1 MALFKKR
8 ELRSPDRGLQEN
20 TIESQLNMKTES
32 ALQQFRDNIESMTP
46 PCPAIG
52 VLRVFLDREPIRTVA
67 DIPGQSGSLRV
78 LAAVQNNGTINK
90 QGIARALEIFAPLVA
105 DARANPTKHPT
116 IDLLLGLAEDQT
128 LSVETVATPNLLFTK
143 LADGSAT
150 SEEKHAA
157 VMLLDH
163 GLVRCAEKIS
173 NYRVEHNRVVLT
185 GDHTWIPQSYAT
197 ACMNAAFSAYPMQ
210 RMGEHFYDKVPLK
223 TEGWSAADFDKSGV
237 RFIPGSFVRRGAFLG
252 SGTTV
257 MPGGIVNVGAYVAG
271 AGVMIDGGAR
281 VATGAQIG
289 RGVKLGAGS
298 GVEGILEPSGRLPT
312 IIEDNVRVGAN
323 CELVGIIE
331 EGSVIASGVV
341 MASGKK
347 IFDLRTNEPVE
358 PRYISVNGAIFE
370 VPVIPKRRVA
380 VGGVYL
386 RERSTFGT
394 DCILL
399 LEKDSSET
407 SLAQL
412 PRNSQLYITTS

>member
-1 MALFKKR
+1 MF
-8 ELRSPDRGLQEN
+8 PDKNEIVYTSGMTTDPKL
-20 TIESQLNMKTES
+20 
-32 ALQQFRDNIESMTP
+32 AQFTANLERMTAA
-46 PCPAIG
+46 CPGIG
-52 VLRVFLDREPIRTVA
+52 VLRVFLGGTLIRTVA
-67 DIPGQSGSLRV
+67 NVPGQSSSLRV
-78 LAAVQNNGTINK
+78 LAAAQNHGAITR
-90 QGIARALEIFAPLVA
+90 QGIAHALEVFAPLVA

-128 LSVETVATPNLLFTK
+128 LSVETVATPDALFTK
-143 LADGSAT
+143 LSDGSAT
-150 SEEKHAA
+150 PEEKHAA
-157 VMLLDH
+157 VMLLDQ

-173 NYRVEHNRVVLT
+173 NYRLENNRIVLT
-185 GDHTWIPQSYAT
+185 GDHTWVPQTYAT

-210 RMGEHFYDKVPLK
+210 RMGEHFFDKVPLK
-223 TEGWSAADFDKSGV
+223 TEGWSAADFERAGV

-271 AGVMIDGGAR
+271 GGVMIDGGAR
-281 VATGAQIG
+281 VATGVQLG

-298 GVEGILEPSGRLPT
+298 GVEGILEPPGRLPS

-331 EGSVIASGVV
+331 EGAVIASGVV

-347 IFDLRTNEPVE
+347 IFDLRTNALVE
-358 PRYISVNGAIFE
+358 PKYMSVGEAIFE
-370 VPVIPKRRVA
+370 IPVIPRNRVA

-386 RERSTFGT
+386 KEGSSFGT

-399 LEKDSSET
+399 LEKDASET

-412 PRNSQLYITTS
+412 PKNSQLYIKLHP

>member
-1 MALFKKR
+1 
-8 ELRSPDRGLQEN
+8 
-20 TIESQLNMKTES
+20 
-32 ALQQFRDNIESMTP
+32 
-46 PCPAIG
+46 
-52 VLRVFLDREPIRTVA
+52 
-67 DIPGQSGSLRV
+67 
-78 LAAVQNNGTINK
+78 
-90 QGIARALEIFAPLVA
+90 
-105 DARANPTKHPT
+105 
-116 IDLLLGLAEDQT
+116 
-128 LSVETVATPNLLFTK
+128 
-143 LADGSAT
+143 
-150 SEEKHAA
+150 
-157 VMLLDH
+157 
-163 GLVRCAEKIS
+163 
-173 NYRVEHNRVVLT
+173 
-185 GDHTWIPQSYAT
+185 
-197 ACMNAAFSAYPMQ
+197 
-210 RMGEHFYDKVPLK
+210 
-223 TEGWSAADFDKSGV
+223 
-237 RFIPGSFVRRGAFLG
+237 
-252 SGTTV
+252 

>member
-1 MALFKKR
+1 MTTDSNIA
-8 ELRSPDRGLQEN
+8 
-20 TIESQLNMKTES
+20 
-32 ALQQFRDNIESMTP
+32 QFTANLERMTTA
-46 PCPAIG
+46 CPGIG
-52 VLRVFLDREPIRTVA
+52 VLRVFLDKTLIRTIANV
-67 DIPGQSGSLRV
+67 PGQAGSLRV
-78 LAAVQNNGTINK
+78 LHAVQNNGTISR
-90 QGIARALEIFAPLVA
+90 QGIAHALEIFAPLVA

-128 LSVETVATPNLLFTK
+128 LSIESVTTPDALFSK

-150 SEEKHAA
+150 PDEKHAA
-157 VMLLDH
+157 VMLLDQ
-163 GLVRCAEKIS
+163 GYVRCAEKLA

-185 GDHTWIPQSYAT
+185 GDHTWVPQSYAT

-223 TEGWSAADFDKSGV
+223 TEGWSSADFEKAGV

-271 AGVMIDGGAR
+271 SGVMIDGGAR

-298 GVEGILEPSGRLPT
+298 GVEGILEPPGRLPS
-312 IIEDNVRVGAN
+312 IIEDNVRIGAN
-323 CELVGIIE
+323 CELVGILE
-331 EGSVIASGVV
+331 EGAVIASGVV

-347 IFDLRTNEPVE
+347 IFDLRTNALVE
-358 PRYISVNGAIFE
+358 PRYMSVGAAIFE
-370 VPVIPKRRVA
+370 IPVIPKNRVA

-386 RERSTFGT
+386 KEGSSFGT

-399 LEKDSSET
+399 LEKDAGET

-412 PRNSQLYITTS
+412 PKNSQLYIKSA